1 MPAKANNEVHNC
13 EYFSWRMYRRDN
25 IYYADGRGAEIGL
38 RRLSLGTRDRDQA
51 LKNLRILDRRKA
63 IEVGKIM
70 REGRTLECISQ
81 DYTLK
86 WDICICSNSIIFRGH
101 IMKGIFDIDCRDIIG
116 QKDNFVGMKF
126 MLILSF

>member
-1 MPAKANNEVHNC
+1 MTAKANNEVHNC

-70 REGRTLECISQ
+70 REGSSATVDGMLSIQEG
-81 DYTLK
+81 L
-86 WDICICSNSIIFRGH
+86 DIYKKHLDRPE
-101 IMKGIFDIDCRDIIG
+101 
-116 QKDNFVGMKF
+116 VA
-126 MLILSF
+126 